1 MRNDGL
7 PEEVIYGKTGFKIKV
22 PLASCT
28 IAAGANEVLEGITAA
43 VELMNLTV
51 EVTPVGCMG
60 LDFIDPW
67 IELTKRGYPSIIYSN
82 VTPDI
87 VEQIIREYLDGDYS
101 SAYAFRFGGVS
112 EKNVPS
118 LDELDVW
125 KNQVRWISGKCG
137 IINPESIEEYV
148 MVGGYKGLKN
158 CLRLTQEETIEEL
171 KRSNLRGRGGAGFP
185 TWIKWNICKEQ
196 QGDIKYVIAN
206 CDEGDPGA
214 FMNRLLAESDPHR
227 ILEGLII
234 AGHTIGAHKGF
245 IFVRAE
251 KPLAAKRLL
260 KAAEAAREKG
270 FLGGNILGSGYCFDI
285 EVFLSAGAFVC
296 GEETAMIAAI
306 QGERATPIQRPPFPA
321 VKGLWEMPT
330 IINNVETLAH
340 VATIMAEGW
349 EKFAEIGTDKSKGT
363 KMYCVTGAVK
373 RTGAYEVPIGTPI
386 KTLIYD
392 LAGGPPKG
400 KTIKAVQLGGPS
412 GGCVSADM
420 FDLPMDYDSLQS
432 AGAIMGSGG
441 MVVLDN
447 TNCMVDMARFFLSFT
462 TAESCGKCS
471 VGRIGTRLMH
481 ETLKR
486 ITKGEGT
493 SEDIELLKET
503 SEVMQK
509 ACLCALGRTASNP
522 ILSTLRYFENEYLD
536 HIKERKCQALVCK
549 PLLTYCIDPDKCK
562 ACLVCVKSCPVQA
575 ISGEKGSAPAI
586 IDQIKCIKCGTCTDA
601 CPFDA
606 IVKVPGRICKQA
618 ITVEEGFCK

>member
-1 MRNDGL
+1 L
-7 PEEVIYGKTGFKIKV
+7 PEEIIYGKTGFKIKV
-22 PLASCT
+22 PMASCT
-28 IAAGANEVLEGITAA
+28 IAAGANEVLQSITA
-43 VELMNLTV
+43 VVKSMVLDV

-67 IELTKRGYPSIIYSN
+67 IELSKKGYPSAIYAN

-87 VEQIIREYLDGDYS
+87 VEQIILEYLDEDFS
-101 SAYAFRFGGVS
+101 SAYAFRFGNTNG
-112 EKNVPS
+112 ENVPS

-125 KNQVRWISGKCG
+125 KNQIRWISGKCG
-137 IINPESIEEYV
+137 IINPESIDEYV
-148 MVGGYKGLKN
+148 AVGGYQGLKK
-158 CLRLTQEETIEEL
+158 CLNMTQEETIEEL
-171 KRSNLRGRGGAGFP
+171 KKANLRGRGGAGFP

-196 QGDIKYVIAN
+196 PGDEKYVIAN

-260 KAAEAAREKG
+260 KAAEDARKKG

-306 QGERATPIQRPPFPA
+306 QGERGNPLQRPPFPA
-321 VKGLWEMPT
+321 VRGLWGLPT

-349 EKFAEIGTDKSKGT
+349 EKFAALGTEASKGT
-363 KMYCVTGAVK
+363 KMYCVTGAVA
-373 RTGAYEVPIGTPI
+373 RTGAYEVPIGTSI
-386 KTLIYD
+386 KQLIYD
-392 LAGGPPKG
+392 IAGGPPKG
-400 KTIKAVQLGGPS
+400 KSIKAVQLGGPS
-412 GGCVSADM
+412 GGCVPSDR

-471 VGRIGTRLMH
+471 VGRIGTSLMH
-481 ETLKR
+481 ESLKR
-486 ITKGEGT
+486 ITNGEGT
-493 SEDIELLKET
+493 ADDIELLKEV
-503 SEVMQK
+503 SDVMQK

-522 ILSTLRYFENEYLD
+522 VLTTLRYFEKEYAD
-536 HIKERKCQALVCK
+536 HIEGKKCEALVCK
-549 PLLTYCIDPDKCK
+549 ALVTYRMNPEKCK
-562 ACLVCVKSCPVQA
+562 GCMVCVKSCPVQA
-575 ISGEKGSAPAI
+575 ISGEKGSTPT
-586 IDQIKCIKCGTCTDA
+586 IDQTKCFKCGTCIA
-601 CPFDA
+601 NCPFGA
-606 IVKVPGRICKQA
+606 IEKVLGRIVNQSVKL
-618 ITVEEGFCK
+618 EEACCQ

>member
-1 MRNDGL
+1 MGL
-7 PEEVIYGKTGFKIKV
+7 DAE
-22 PLASCT
+22 
-28 IAAGANEVLEGITAA
+28 IT
-43 VELMNLTV
+43 L
-51 EVTPVGCMG
+51 VGCMG

-67 IELTKRGYPSIIYSN
+67 IELTKKDYPSAIYAN
-82 VTPDI
+82 VTPDM
-87 VEQIIREYLDGDYS
+87 VEQIIREYLDRDFS
-101 SAYAFRFGGVS
+101 SVYAFRFGNTDG
-112 EKNVPS
+112 KAVPS

-137 IINPESIEEYV
+137 IINPESIDEYIT
-148 MVGGYKGLKN
+148 VGGYQGLNK
-158 CLRLTQEETIEEL
+158 CLNRKPEETIEEL
-171 KRSNLRGRGGAGFP
+171 KKANLRGRGGAGFP
-185 TWIKWNICKEQ
+185 TWIKWKICKEQ
-196 QGDIKYVIAN
+196 PGDIKYVIAN

-234 AGHTIGAHKGF
+234 AGYTIGAHKGF

-260 KAAEAAREKG
+260 NAAENAREKG

-285 EVFLSAGAFVC
+285 EVFLSAGAFIC

-306 QGERATPIQRPPFPA
+306 QGQRANPIQRPPFPA
-321 VKGLWEMPT
+321 VKGLWGMPT

-349 EKFAEIGTDKSKGT
+349 EKFAALGTEKSKGT
-363 KMYCVTGAVK
+363 KMYCVTGSVK

-412 GGCVSADM
+412 GGCVPEDM
-420 FDLPMDYDSLQS
+420 FDLQMDYDSLQS

-486 ITKGEGT
+486 ITHGEGT
-493 SEDIELLKET
+493 ADDIELLKET
-503 SEVMQK
+503 SDVMQQ

-522 ILSTLRYFENEYLD
+522 VLTTLRYFEKEYAD
-536 HIKERKCQALVCK
+536 HIEDKKCEALVCK
-549 PLLTYCIDPDKCK
+549 PLITYCMNAEKCK
-562 ACLVCVKSCPVQA
+562 GCLVCVKSCPVQA
-575 ISGEKGSAPAI
+575 ISGEKGSTPT
-586 IDQIKCIKCGTCTDA
+586 IDRTMCIKCGTCAEA

-606 IVKVPGRICKQA
+606 IAKVPGRFCEKS
-618 ITVEEGFCK
+618 VKLEEGFCQ

>member
-1 MRNDGL
+1 MGL
-7 PEEVIYGKTGFKIKV
+7 DAEI
-22 PLASCT
+22 
-28 IAAGANEVLEGITAA
+28 
-43 VELMNLTV
+43 
-51 EVTPVGCMG
+51 TPVGCMG

-67 IELTKRGYPSIIYSN
+67 IELTKRGYPSAIYAN
-82 VTPDI
+82 VTPDM
-87 VEQIIREYLDGDYS
+87 VEQIIREYLDHDFS
-101 SAYAFRFGGVS
+101 SAYAFRFGSTDG
-112 EKNVPS
+112 KAVPS

-125 KNQVRWISGKCG
+125 RNQVRWISGKCG
-137 IINPESIEEYV
+137 IINPESINEYLA
-148 MVGGYKGLKN
+148 VGGYQGLKK
-158 CLRLTQEETIEEL
+158 CLNRKAEETIEDL
-171 KRSNLRGRGGAGFP
+171 KKANLRGRGGAGFP
-185 TWIKWNICKEQ
+185 TWMKWNICKEQ
-196 QGDIKYVIAN
+196 PGDIKYVIAN

-234 AGHTIGAHKGF
+234 AGYTIGAHKGF

-260 KAAEAAREKG
+260 KAAEDARENG
-270 FLGGNILGSGYCFDI
+270 FLGGNIFGSGYCFDI
-285 EVFLSAGAFVC
+285 EVFLSAGAFIC

-306 QGERATPIQRPPFPA
+306 QGQRASPIQRPPFPA
-321 VKGLWEMPT
+321 VKGLWGMPT

-349 EKFAEIGTDKSKGT
+349 EKFAALGTERSKGT
-363 KMYCVTGAVK
+363 KMYCVTGSVK

-392 LAGGPPKG
+392 LAGGPTKG

-412 GGCVSADM
+412 GGCVPAEM
-420 FDLPMDYDSLQS
+420 FDLQMDYDSLQS

-486 ITKGEGT
+486 ITHGEGNAD
-493 SEDIELLKET
+493 DIELLKET
-503 SEVMQK
+503 SEIMQQ

-522 ILSTLRYFENEYLD
+522 VLTTLRYFEKEYTD
-536 HIKERKCQALVCK
+536 HIEGKKCEALVCK
-549 PLLTYCIDPDKCK
+549 PLVTYCMNAEKCK
-562 ACLVCVKSCPVQA
+562 GCLACVKSCPVQA
-575 ISGEKGSAPAI
+575 ISGEKGSIPT
-586 IDQIKCIKCGTCTDA
+586 IDRTLCIKCGTCAEA
-601 CPFDA
+601 CPFNA
-606 IVKVPGRICKQA
+606 IAKIPGRVCDRSVKL
-618 ITVEEGFCK
+618 EEGFCQ

>member
-1 MRNDGL
+1 MGL
-7 PEEVIYGKTGFKIKV
+7 D
-22 PLASCT
+22 
-28 IAAGANEVLEGITAA
+28 
-43 VELMNLTV
+43 V

-67 IELTKRGYPSIIYSN
+67 IEITKKGYPSTIYAN
-82 VTPDI
+82 VTPDK
-87 VEQIIREYLDGDYS
+87 VEKIIREYLDEDFS
-101 SAYAFRFGGVS
+101 SAYAFRFGKTGEES
-112 EKNVPS
+112 VPL

-137 IINPESIEEYV
+137 IINPESIDDYTA
-148 MVGGYKGLKN
+148 VGGYKGLKK
-158 CLRLTQEETIEEL
+158 CLGIKPEEAIEEL
-171 KRSNLRGRGGAGFP
+171 KKANLRGRGGAGFP

-196 QGDIKYVIAN
+196 VNDIKYVIAN

-260 KAAEAAREKG
+260 KAAEDAREKG

-306 QGERATPIQRPPFPA
+306 QGERTTPIQRPPFPA
-321 VKGLWEMPT
+321 VKGLWGMPT

-349 EKFAEIGTDKSKGT
+349 EKFAALGTEKSKGT

-373 RTGAYEVPIGTPI
+373 RTGAYEVPIGTSI

-400 KTIKAVQLGGPS
+400 KNIKAVQLGGPS
-412 GGCVSADM
+412 GGCVPADM
-420 FDLPMDYDSLQS
+420 FDLQMDYDSLQS

-486 ITKGEGT
+486 ITNGEGT
-493 SEDIELLKET
+493 ADDIELLKET
-503 SEVMQK
+503 SDVMQK

-522 ILSTLRYFENEYLD
+522 VLTTLRYFEKEYAD
-536 HIKERKCQALVCK
+536 HIEAKKCKALVCK
-549 PLLTYCIDPDKCK
+549 PLLTYYINSEKCK
-562 ACLVCVKSCPVQA
+562 GCLVCAKGCPVKA
-575 ISGEKGSAPAI
+575 ISGEKGSTPT
-586 IDQIKCIKCGTCTDA
+586 IDHTKCIKCGTCA
-601 CPFDA
+601 ASCPFGA
-606 IVKVPGRICKQA
+606 IEKVPGRP
-618 ITVEEGFCK
+618 VEQSVKLEEDYCQ

>member
-1 MRNDGL
+1 M
-7 PEEVIYGKTGFKIKV
+7 
-22 PLASCT
+22 ASCT
-28 IAAGANEVLEGITAA
+28 IAAGANEVLQSITA
-43 VELMNLTV
+43 VVKSMVLDV

-67 IELTKRGYPSIIYSN
+67 IELSKKGYPSAIYAN

-87 VEQIIREYLDGDYS
+87 VEQIILEYLDEDFS
-101 SAYAFRFGGVS
+101 SAYAFRFGNTNG
-112 EKNVPS
+112 ENVPS

-125 KNQVRWISGKCG
+125 KNQIRWISGKCG
-137 IINPESIEEYV
+137 IINPESIDEYV
-148 MVGGYKGLKN
+148 AVGGYQGLKK
-158 CLRLTQEETIEEL
+158 CLSMTQEETIEEL
-171 KRSNLRGRGGAGFP
+171 KKANLRGRGGAGFP

-196 QGDIKYVIAN
+196 PGDEKYVIAN

-260 KAAEAAREKG
+260 KAAEDARKKG

-306 QGERATPIQRPPFPA
+306 QGERGNPLQRPPFPA
-321 VKGLWEMPT
+321 VRGLWGLPT

-349 EKFAEIGTDKSKGT
+349 EKFAALGTKASKGT
-363 KMYCVTGAVK
+363 KMYCVTGAVA
-373 RTGAYEVPIGTPI
+373 RTGAYEVPIGTSI
-386 KTLIYD
+386 KQLIYD
-392 LAGGPPKG
+392 IAGGPPKG
-400 KTIKAVQLGGPS
+400 KSIKAVQLGGPS
-412 GGCVSADM
+412 GGCVPSDR

-481 ETLKR
+481 ESLKR
-486 ITKGEGT
+486 ITNGEGT
-493 SEDIELLKET
+493 ADDIELLKEV
-503 SEVMQK
+503 SDVMQK

-522 ILSTLRYFENEYLD
+522 VLTTLRYFEKEYAD
-536 HIKERKCQALVCK
+536 HIEGKKCEALVCK
-549 PLLTYCIDPDKCK
+549 ALVTYRMNPEKCK
-562 ACLVCVKSCPVQA
+562 GCMVCVKSCPVQA
-575 ISGEKGSAPAI
+575 ISGEKGSTPT
-586 IDQIKCIKCGTCTDA
+586 IDQTKCFKCGTCIA
-601 CPFDA
+601 NCPFGA
-606 IVKVPGRICKQA
+606 IEKVPGRIVNQSVKL
-618 ITVEEGFCK
+618 EEACCQ

>member
-1 MRNDGL
+1 MRINNL
-7 PEEVIYGKTGFKIKV
+7 PEEIIYGKTGFKIRV
-22 PLASCT
+22 PQASCT
-28 IAAGANEVLEGITAA
+28 IAAGSNEVLQSINYVVKSLSLDAEIT
-43 VELMNLTV
+43 L
-51 EVTPVGCMG
+51 VGCMG

-67 IELTKRGYPSIIYSN
+67 IELAKKGYPSTIYAN

-87 VEQIIREYLDGDYS
+87 VEQIIREYLDGDFS
-101 SAYAFRFGGVS
+101 SAYAFRFGNTDR
-112 EKNVPS
+112 KTVPS

-137 IINPESIEEYV
+137 IINPESIDDYIA
-148 MVGGYKGLKN
+148 VGGYQGLKK
-158 CLRLTQEETIEEL
+158 CLHRKSEETIEEL
-171 KRSNLRGRGGAGFP
+171 KKANLRGRGGAGFP

-196 QGDIKYVIAN
+196 PGDVKYVIAN

-234 AGHTIGAHKGF
+234 AGYTIGAHKGF

-260 KAAEAAREKG
+260 KAAEDAREKG

-306 QGERATPIQRPPFPA
+306 QGQRANPIQRPPFPA
-321 VKGLWEMPT
+321 VKGLWGMPT

-349 EKFAEIGTDKSKGT
+349 EKFAALGTEKSKGT

-400 KTIKAVQLGGPS
+400 KNIKAVQLGGPS
-412 GGCVSADM
+412 GGCVPADM
-420 FDLPMDYDSLQS
+420 FDLQMDYDSLQS

-471 VGRIGTRLMH
+471 VGRIGTRMMH

-486 ITKGEGT
+486 ITNGEGT
-493 SEDIELLKET
+493 ADDIELLKET
-503 SEVMQK
+503 SNVMQK

-522 ILSTLRYFENEYLD
+522 VLTTLRYFEKEYAD
-536 HIKERKCQALVCK
+536 HIEGKKCEALVCK
-549 PLLTYCIDPDKCK
+549 PLITYCINSEKCK
-562 ACLVCVKSCPVQA
+562 GCLVCVKSCPVRA
-575 ISGEKGSAPAI
+575 ISGEKGSTPT
-586 IDQIKCIKCGTCTDA
+586 IDRTKCVKCGTCADA

-606 IVKVPGRICKQA
+606 ITKVPGMICEKS
-618 ITVEEGFCK
+618 VKLEECCK

>member
-1 MRNDGL
+1 L
-7 PEEVIYGKTGFKIKV
+7 PEEIINVKPDFKIKV
-22 PLASCT
+22 PMASCT
-28 IAAGANEVLEGITAA
+28 IAAGANEVLLSINA
-43 VELMNLTV
+43 VVQSMGLDV
-51 EVTPVGCMG
+51 EVIPVGCMG

-67 IELTKRGYPSIIYSN
+67 IELSKKDYPSTIYAT
-82 VTPDI
+82 VTPDA
-87 VEQIIREYLDGDYS
+87 VEQIIREYLDRDYS
-101 SAYAFRFGGVS
+101 SAYAFRSDKPKGAT
-112 EKNVPS
+112 VPS

-137 IINPESIEEYV
+137 VINPESIDDYIA
-148 MVGGYKGLKN
+148 VGGYKGLKRS
-158 CLRLTQEETIEEL
+158 LKMAPEETIEEL
-171 KRSNLRGRGGAGFP
+171 KKANLRGRGGAGFP

-196 QGDIKYVIAN
+196 PGNVKYVIAN

-234 AGHTIGAHKGF
+234 AGHTIGANRGF
-245 IFVRAE
+245 VFVRAE
-251 KPLAAKRLL
+251 KPLAAKRLM
-260 KAAEAAREKG
+260 KAAEDAREKG

-306 QGERATPIQRPPFPA
+306 QGERANPIQRPPFPA
-321 VKGLWEMPT
+321 VKGLWGMPT
-330 IINNVETLAH
+330 IINNVESLAH

-349 EKFAEIGTDKSKGT
+349 EKFAALGTEKSKGT
-363 KMYCVTGAVK
+363 KMYCVTGAVQ

-386 KTLIYD
+386 KKLLYD
-392 LAGGPPKG
+392 IAGGPPEG
-400 KTIKAVQLGGPS
+400 KVIKAVQLGGPS
-412 GGCVSADM
+412 GGCVPANM

-471 VGRIGTRLMH
+471 VGRIGTRLMY

-486 ITKGEGT
+486 ITTGEGT
-493 SEDIELLKET
+493 EGDIELLKET
-503 SEVMQK
+503 SDVMQK

-522 ILSTLRYFENEYLD
+522 ILTTLRYFENEYAA
-536 HIKERKCQALVCK
+536 HIKAKKCEALVCRA
-549 PLLTYCIDPDKCK
+549 LVTYCVDPEKCK
-562 ACLVCVKSCPVQA
+562 GCHVCVKSCPVEA
-575 ISGEKGSAPAI
+575 ISGEKDSAPV
-586 IDQIKCIKCGTCTDA
+586 IDQSKCIKCGTCLDG
-601 CPFDA
+601 CPFGA
-606 IVKVPGRICKQA
+606 IEKKPGIICEKTVKL
-618 ITVEEGFCK
+618 EEGCCQ

>member
-1 MRNDGL
+1 M
-7 PEEVIYGKTGFKIKV
+7 
-22 PLASCT
+22 ASCT
-28 IAAGANEVLEGITAA
+28 IAAGANEVLQCITA
-43 VELMNLTV
+43 VVKSMGLDV

-67 IELTKRGYPSIIYSN
+67 IELSKKGYPSAIYAN

-87 VEQIIREYLDGDYS
+87 VEQIIREYLDRDFS
-101 SAYAFRFGGVS
+101 SAYAFRFGNTDG
-112 EKNVPS
+112 ENVPS

-137 IINPESIEEYV
+137 IINPESIDEYIA
-148 MVGGYKGLKN
+148 VGGYQGLKK
-158 CLRLTQEETIEEL
+158 CLRRKPEETIEDL
-171 KRSNLRGRGGAGFP
+171 KKANLRGRGGAGFP

-196 QGDIKYVIAN
+196 PGNVKYVIAN

-234 AGHTIGAHKGF
+234 AGYTLGAHKGF

-260 KAAEAAREKG
+260 KAAEDAREKV

-296 GEETAMIAAI
+296 GEETAMITAI
-306 QGERATPIQRPPFPA
+306 QGERANPIQRPPFPA
-321 VKGLWEMPT
+321 VKGLWDMPT

-349 EKFAEIGTDKSKGT
+349 EKFAALGTEKSKGT

-386 KTLIYD
+386 KKLLYD
-392 LAGGPPKG
+392 IAGGPPKG
-400 KTIKAVQLGGPS
+400 KSIKAVQLGGPS
-412 GGCVSADM
+412 GGCVPADR

-471 VGRIGTRLMH
+471 VGRIGTRLMY

-486 ITKGEGT
+486 ITNGEG
-493 SEDIELLKET
+493 SADDIALLKET
-503 SEVMQK
+503 SDVMQK

-522 ILSTLRYFENEYLD
+522 VLTTLRYFEKEYAE
-536 HIKERKCQALVCK
+536 HIEDKKCEALVCK
-549 PLLTYCIDPDKCK
+549 PLLTYCMDPEKCK
-562 ACLVCVKSCPVQA
+562 GCLVCVKSCPVQA
-575 ISGEKGSAPAI
+575 ISGEKGSTPI
-586 IDQIKCIKCGTCTDA
+586 IDRTKCVKCGTCLDA
-601 CPFDA
+601 CPFGA
-606 IVKVPGRICKQA
+606 IKKVPGMICEKS
-618 ITVEEGFCK
+618 VKLEEGCCQ

>member
-1 MRNDGL
+1 MRNDSV
-7 PEEVIYGKTGFKIKV
+7 PEEVKYGKKELKIRV

-28 IAAGANEVLEGITAA
+28 IAAGAEEVYQA
-43 VELMNLTV
+43 VTQVV
-51 EVTPVGCMG
+51 ERMGLDAEITPVGCMG

-67 IELTKRGYPSIIYSN
+67 IELTKKGYPSAIYAN
-82 VTPDI
+82 VKVDMAEHLI
-87 VEQIIREYLDGDYS
+87 HEYLDKDFS
-101 SAYAFRFGGVS
+101 SAYAFRF
-112 EKNVPS
+112 EKPEGEAVPS
-118 LDELDVW
+118 LDELDIW
-125 KNQVRWISGKCG
+125 KNQVKWISGKCG
-137 IINPESIEEYV
+137 IINPESIDDYIA
-148 MVGGYKGLKN
+148 VGGYKGLKK
-158 CLRLTQEETIEEL
+158 CLNRKPEETIDEL
-171 KRSNLRGRGGAGFP
+171 KKANLRGRGGAGFP

-196 QGDIKYVIAN
+196 PGNIKYVIAN

-234 AGHTIGAHKGF
+234 AGYTIGSHKGF

-260 KAAEAAREKG
+260 KAAEDARNKG
-270 FLGGNILGSGYCFDI
+270 YLGGNILGKGYCFDI

-306 QGERATPIQRPPFPA
+306 QGERANPIQRPPFPA
-321 VKGLWEMPT
+321 VKGLWGMPT
-330 IINNVETLAH
+330 IINNVESLAH

-349 EKFAEIGTDKSKGT
+349 EKFAALGTEKSKGT

-392 LAGGPPKG
+392 LAGGPPNG
-400 KTIKAVQLGGPS
+400 KKIKAVQLGGPS
-412 GGCVSADM
+412 GGCVPADM

-447 TNCMVDMARFFLSFT
+447 TNCMVDMAQYFLSFT

-471 VGRIGTRLMH
+471 VGRIGTRLMY
-481 ETLKR
+481 ETLKK
-486 ITKGEGT
+486 ITHGEG
-493 SEDIELLKET
+493 SVDDIQLLYEI
-503 SEVMQK
+503 SDVMQK

-522 ILSTLRYFENEYLD
+522 VLTTLRYFKNEYD
-536 HIKERKCQALVCK
+536 SHINDKKCEALVCK
-549 PLLTYCIDPDKCK
+549 PLLTYCIDSQKCK
-562 ACLVCVKSCPVQA
+562 GCLICQKNCPVEA
-575 ISGEKGSAPAI
+575 ISGMKGSTPN
-586 IDQIKCIKCGTCTDA
+586 IDQSMCVKCGTCA
-601 CPFDA
+601 ESCPFGA
-606 IVKVPGRICKQA
+606 ISKIPGISCEKLLK
-618 ITVEEGFCK
+618 IEEDCT

>member
-1 MRNDGL
+1 V
-7 PEEVIYGKTGFKIKV
+7 PEEIIYGKTGFKIRV
-22 PLASCT
+22 PQASCT
-28 IAAGANEVLEGITAA
+28 IAAGSNEVLQSVSHVVNLMGLTA
-43 VELMNLTV
+43 EI
-51 EVTPVGCMG
+51 TPVGCMG

-67 IELTKRGYPSIIYSN
+67 IELTKKGYPSAIYAN
-82 VTPDI
+82 VTPDM
-87 VEQIIREYLDGDYS
+87 VEQIIREYLDRDFS
-101 SAYAFRFGGVS
+101 SVYAFRFGTTD
-112 EKNVPS
+112 KKIVPS

-137 IINPESIEEYV
+137 IINPESIDEY
-148 MVGGYKGLKN
+148 MTVGGYQGLEK
-158 CLRLTQEETIEEL
+158 CLNRKPEETIEEL
-171 KRSNLRGRGGAGFP
+171 KKANLRGRGGAGFP
-185 TWIKWNICKEQ
+185 TWIKWDICKEQ

-234 AGHTIGAHKGF
+234 AGYTIGAHKGF
-245 IFVRAE
+245 IFVRSE

-260 KAAEAAREKG
+260 KAAEDARAKG

-306 QGERATPIQRPPFPA
+306 QGQRANPIQRPPFPA
-321 VKGLWEMPT
+321 VKGLWGMPT

-340 VATIMAEGW
+340 VATILSEGW
-349 EKFAEIGTDKSKGT
+349 EKFVALGTEKSKGT
-363 KMYCVTGAVK
+363 KMYCVTGSVK

-392 LAGGPPKG
+392 LAGGPTKG

-412 GGCVSADM
+412 GGCVPADL
-420 FDLPMDYDSLQS
+420 FDLQMDYDSLQS

-486 ITKGEGT
+486 ITNGEGNT
-493 SEDIELLKET
+493 DDIELLKET
-503 SEVMQK
+503 SDVMQK

-522 ILSTLRYFENEYLD
+522 ILTTLRYFEKEYID
-536 HIKERKCQALVCK
+536 HIEDKKCEALVCK
-549 PLLTYCIDPDKCK
+549 PLVTYCIDPEKCK
-562 ACLVCVKSCPVQA
+562 GCLVCAKSCPVQV
-575 ISGEKGSAPAI
+575 ISGEKGSMPT
-586 IDQIKCIKCGTCTDA
+586 IDLTMCIKCGTCA
-601 CPFDA
+601 ESCPFNA
-606 IVKVPGRICKQA
+606 IEKVPGRVCEKSMKLQK
-618 ITVEEGFCK
+618 GSCQ

>member
-1 MRNDGL
+1 MGL
-7 PEEVIYGKTGFKIKV
+7 DAEI
-22 PLASCT
+22 
-28 IAAGANEVLEGITAA
+28 
-43 VELMNLTV
+43 
-51 EVTPVGCMG
+51 TPVGCMG

-67 IELTKRGYPSIIYSN
+67 IELTKRGYPSAIYAN
-82 VTPDI
+82 VTPDM
-87 VEQIIREYLDGDYS
+87 VEQIIREYLDHDFS
-101 SAYAFRFGGVS
+101 SAYAFRFGSTDG
-112 EKNVPS
+112 KAVPS

-125 KNQVRWISGKCG
+125 RNQVRWISGKCG
-137 IINPESIEEYV
+137 IINPESINEYLA
-148 MVGGYKGLKN
+148 VGGYQGLKK
-158 CLRLTQEETIEEL
+158 CLNRKAEETIEDL
-171 KRSNLRGRGGAGFP
+171 KKANLRGRGGAGFP
-185 TWIKWNICKEQ
+185 TWMKWNICKEQ
-196 QGDIKYVIAN
+196 PGDIKYVIAN

-234 AGHTIGAHKGF
+234 AGYTIGAHKGF

-260 KAAEAAREKG
+260 KAAEDARENG
-270 FLGGNILGSGYCFDI
+270 FLGGNIFGSGYCFDI
-285 EVFLSAGAFVC
+285 EVFLSAGAFIC

-306 QGERATPIQRPPFPA
+306 QGQRASPIQRPPFPA
-321 VKGLWEMPT
+321 VKGLWGMPT

-349 EKFAEIGTDKSKGT
+349 EKFVALGTERSKGT
-363 KMYCVTGAVK
+363 KMYCVTGSVK

-392 LAGGPPKG
+392 LAGGPTKG

-412 GGCVSADM
+412 GGCVPAEM
-420 FDLPMDYDSLQS
+420 FDLQMDYDSLQS

-486 ITKGEGT
+486 ITHGEGNAD
-493 SEDIELLKET
+493 DIELLKET
-503 SEVMQK
+503 SEIMQQ

-522 ILSTLRYFENEYLD
+522 VLTTLRYFEKEYTD
-536 HIKERKCQALVCK
+536 HIEGKKCEALVCK
-549 PLLTYCIDPDKCK
+549 PLVTYCMNAEKCK
-562 ACLVCVKSCPVQA
+562 GCLVCVKSCPVQA
-575 ISGEKGSAPAI
+575 ISGEKGSIPT
-586 IDQIKCIKCGTCTDA
+586 IDRTLCIKCGTCAEA
-601 CPFDA
+601 CPFNA
-606 IVKVPGRICKQA
+606 IAKIPGRVCDRSVKL
-618 ITVEEGFCK
+618 EEVSVNDLCEN

>member
-1 MRNDGL
+1 M
-7 PEEVIYGKTGFKIKV
+7 
-22 PLASCT
+22 ASCT
-28 IAAGANEVLEGITAA
+28 IAAGANEVLQSITA
-43 VELMNLTV
+43 VVTSMGLDV

-67 IELTKRGYPSIIYSN
+67 IELSKKGYPSAIYAN
-82 VTPDI
+82 VTPDM
-87 VEQIIREYLDGDYS
+87 VEQIIREYLDEDFS
-101 SAYAFRFGGVS
+101 SAYAFRFGNADG
-112 EKNVPS
+112 EKVPL

-137 IINPESIEEYV
+137 IINPESIDDYV
-148 MVGGYKGLKN
+148 AVGGYQGLKK
-158 CLRLTQEETIEEL
+158 CLSITQEETIEEL
-171 KRSNLRGRGGAGFP
+171 KKANLRGRGGAGFP

-196 QGDIKYVIAN
+196 LGDVKYVIAN

-245 IFVRAE
+245 VFVRAE

-260 KAAEAAREKG
+260 KAADDAREKG
-270 FLGGNILGSGYCFDI
+270 FLGGNILGSGYCFDV

-306 QGERATPIQRPPFPA
+306 QGERANPLQRPPFPA
-321 VKGLWEMPT
+321 VKGLWGMPT
-330 IINNVETLAH
+330 IINNVESLAH

-349 EKFAEIGTDKSKGT
+349 EKFAAWGTEKSKGT

-386 KTLIYD
+386 KKLLYD
-392 LAGGPPKG
+392 IAGGPSKG

-412 GGCVSADM
+412 GGCVPADM
-420 FDLPMDYDSLQS
+420 FELQMDYDSLQS

-486 ITKGEGT
+486 ITNGEGT
-493 SEDIELLKET
+493 ADDIELLKET

-522 ILSTLRYFENEYLD
+522 ILTTLRYFEKEYAD
-536 HIKERKCQALVCK
+536 HIEAKKCEALVCK
-549 PLLTYCIDPDKCK
+549 PLLTYCMDPEKCK
-562 ACLVCVKSCPVQA
+562 GCLVCVKSCPVQA
-575 ISGEKGSAPAI
+575 ISGEKGSTPTIDRAI
-586 IDQIKCIKCGTCTDA
+586 CVKCGTCADV

-606 IVKVPGRICKQA
+606 IEKVPGKVCEQA
-618 ITVEEGFCK
+618 MKVEEGCCQ

>member
-1 MRNDGL
+1 L
-7 PEEVIYGKTGFKIKV
+7 PEEIVHGKTGFKIKV
-22 PLASCT
+22 PMASCT
-28 IAAGANEVLEGITAA
+28 IAAGANEVLLSINSVVQSMG
-43 VELMNLTV
+43 LDV

-67 IELTKRGYPSIIYSN
+67 IELSKKGYPSTIYAK
-82 VTPDI
+82 VAPEA
-87 VEQIIREYLDGDYS
+87 VEQIIREYLDRDFS
-101 SAYAFRFGGVS
+101 SAYAFRSGKPDG
-112 EKNVPS
+112 ETVPS

-125 KNQVRWISGKCG
+125 NNQVRWISGKCG
-137 IINPESIEEYV
+137 TINPESIDEYIA
-148 MVGGYKGLKN
+148 VGGYEGLKK
-158 CLRLTQEETIEEL
+158 CLKMAPEETIEEL
-171 KRSNLRGRGGAGFP
+171 KKANLRGRGGAGFP

-196 QGDIKYVIAN
+196 PGNVKYVIAN

-234 AGHTIGAHKGF
+234 AGHTIGANRGF
-245 IFVRAE
+245 VFVRAE
-251 KPLAAKRLL
+251 KPLAAKRLM
-260 KAAEAAREKG
+260 KAAEDARAKG

-306 QGERATPIQRPPFPA
+306 QGERANPIQRPPFPA
-321 VKGLWEMPT
+321 VKGLWGMPT
-330 IINNVETLAH
+330 IINNVESLAH

-349 EKFAEIGTDKSKGT
+349 QKFAALGTEKSKGT
-363 KMYCVTGAVK
+363 KMYCVTGAVQ

-386 KTLIYD
+386 KKLLYD
-392 LAGGPPKG
+392 IAGGPPEG
-400 KTIKAVQLGGPS
+400 KVIKAVQLGGPS
-412 GGCVSADM
+412 GGCVPADR

-471 VGRIGTRLMH
+471 VGRIGTRLMY

-486 ITKGEGT
+486 ITNGEGT
-493 SEDIELLKET
+493 EGDIELLKET
-503 SEVMQK
+503 SDVMQK

-522 ILSTLRYFENEYLD
+522 ILTTLRYFENEYAA
-536 HIKERKCQALVCK
+536 HIEAKKCEALVCK
-549 PLLTYCIDPDKCK
+549 ALLTYCIDPEKCK
-562 ACLVCVKSCPVQA
+562 GCHVCVKSCPVEA
-575 ISGEKGSAPAI
+575 LSGEKGSAPV
-586 IDQIKCIKCGTCTDA
+586 IDQSKCIKCGTCLDS
-601 CPFDA
+601 CPFGA
-606 IVKVPGRICKQA
+606 IEKKPGRICEK
-618 ITVEEGFCK
+618 TMKVEEGCCQ

>member
-1 MRNDGL
+1 L
-7 PEEVIYGKTGFKIKV
+7 PEEVIYGKTPLKIRV
-22 PLASCT
+22 PLGSCT
-28 IAAGANEVLEGITAA
+28 IAAGAEEVLQSITYVIEHIGLDA
-43 VELMNLTV
+43 EI
-51 EVTPVGCMG
+51 TPVGCMG

-67 IELTKRGYPSIIYSN
+67 IELTKKGYPSAIYAK
-82 VTPDI
+82 VTPDMI
-87 VEQIIREYLDGDYS
+87 EQLIREYLERDF
-101 SAYAFRFGGVS
+101 SAVYAFRFGKPEGHQI
-112 EKNVPS
+112 PS

-137 IINPESIEEYV
+137 IINPESIDDYIA
-148 MVGGYKGLKN
+148 VGGYKGLKKSLN
-158 CLRLTQEETIEEL
+158 MKPEETIEEL
-171 KRSNLRGRGGAGFP
+171 KKANPRGRGGAGFP
-185 TWIKWNICKEQ
+185 TWMKWNICKEQ
-196 QGDIKYVIAN
+196 PGDIKYVIAN

-234 AGHTIGAHKGF
+234 AGHTIGANKGF

-260 KAAEAAREKG
+260 KAAEDARDKG
-270 FLGGNILGSGYCFDI
+270 YLGGNILGSGYCFDI

-306 QGERATPIQRPPFPA
+306 QGERANPIQRPPFPA
-321 VKGLWEMPT
+321 VKGLWGMPT

-340 VATIMAEGW
+340 VATIMSEGW
-349 EKFAEIGTDKSKGT
+349 EKFASLGTEKSKGT

-392 LAGGPPKG
+392 IAGGPAKG

-412 GGCVSADM
+412 GGCVPANM

-447 TNCMVDMARFFLSFT
+447 ANCMVDMARFFLSFT

-486 ITKGEGT
+486 ITTGEGT
-493 SEDIELLKET
+493 PDDIELLKET
-503 SEVMQK
+503 SDVMQK

-522 ILSTLRYFENEYLD
+522 IMTTLRYFEDEYTA
-536 HIKERKCQALVCK
+536 HIEHKKCEALVCK
-549 PLLTYCIDPDKCK
+549 PLITYCIDSEICK
-562 ACLVCVKSCPVQA
+562 GCLICVKSCPVQA
-575 ISGEKGSAPAI
+575 ISGEKGQTPT
-586 IDQIKCIKCGTCTDA
+586 IDHSICVKCGTCA
-601 CPFDA
+601 ESCPFGS
-606 IVKVPGRICKQA
+606 IIKNPGISCEKVMKI
-618 ITVEEGFCK
+618 EEGCCQ

>member
-1 MRNDGL
+1 M
-7 PEEVIYGKTGFKIKV
+7 
-22 PLASCT
+22 ASCT
-28 IAAGANEVLEGITAA
+28 IAAGANEVLQSITA
-43 VELMNLTV
+43 VVKSMGLVV

-67 IELTKRGYPSIIYSN
+67 IELSKKGFPSTIYAN
-82 VTPDI
+82 VTPNV
-87 VEQIIREYLDGDYS
+87 VEQIIREYLDEDFS
-101 SAYAFRFGGVS
+101 RAYVFRFENTNE
-112 EKNVPS
+112 EKVPL

-125 KNQVRWISGKCG
+125 KHQVRWISGKCG
-137 IINPESIEEYV
+137 IINPESIADYIA
-148 MVGGYKGLKN
+148 VGGYQGLRK
-158 CLRLTQEETIEEL
+158 CLKMKQEETIDEL
-171 KRSNLRGRGGAGFP
+171 KKAGLRGRGGAGFP
-185 TWIKWNICKEQ
+185 TWLKWNICKEQ
-196 QGDIKYVIAN
+196 PGDVKYVIAN

-234 AGHTIGAHKGF
+234 AGHTIGTHKGF

-260 KAAEAAREKG
+260 KAAEDAREKG

-285 EVFLSAGAFVC
+285 DVFLSAGAFVC

-306 QGERATPIQRPPFPA
+306 QGERANPNQRPPYPA
-321 VKGLWEMPT
+321 VKGLWDMPT

-349 EKFAEIGTDKSKGT
+349 EKFAALGTEKSKGT

-386 KTLIYD
+386 KQLIFD
-392 LAGGPPKG
+392 IAGGPPKG
-400 KTIKAVQLGGPS
+400 KSIKAVQLGGPS
-412 GGCVSADM
+412 GGCVPVDR
-420 FDLPMDYDSLQS
+420 FDLPIDYDSLQS
-432 AGAIMGSGG
+432 VGAIMGSGG

-447 TNCMVDMARFFLSFT
+447 TNCMVDMARFFISFT

-486 ITKGEGT
+486 ITNGEGT
-493 SEDIELLKET
+493 ADDIELLKEA
-503 SEVMQK
+503 SDVMQK

-522 ILSTLRYFENEYLD
+522 VLTTLRYFEKEYAD
-536 HIKERKCQALVCK
+536 HIEAKKCEALVCK
-549 PLLTYCIDPDKCK
+549 ALVIYRMNPEKCK
-562 ACLVCVKSCPVQA
+562 GCMLCVKNCPMQA
-575 ISGEKGSAPAI
+575 ISGEKGSTPT
-586 IDQIKCIKCGTCTDA
+586 IDQTKCIKCGTCADN
-601 CPFDA
+601 CPFGA
-606 IVKVPGRICKQA
+606 IEKLPGRITDQYVKL
-618 ITVEEGFCK
+618 EEGYCQ